1 MVSISLNG
9 PYRGVD
15 GCHVIIFVQGLSNL
29 IKARG
34 IKCVYK
40 VVSLSC
46 HLDKSE
52 EEEDEQ

>member
-1 MVSISLNG
+1 MTSIYTPVWSIQ
-9 PYRGVD
+9 
-15 GCHVIIFVQGLSNL
+15 GCHVIIFVQGSSNL